1 MTSSKNIVFTVS
13 APFDSDPGA
22 DIQLLSCDD
31 FTFQAR
37 KAILSLASPIFSD
50 MFSLP
55 QPPSSN
61 KNEDSSAPATSLPS
75 VQFSETGLVIDVL
88 LRYCYPVEPPRCIDA
103 FDTVRA
109 VRSAAEKYD
118 MAFIATKV
126 DEYIRAS
133 YSGDPAYSLLLYRNA
148 CEQQNEEDARL
159 YARDCLKLSY
169 ASLVKFW
176 PSSALDK
183 SLVNLICYH
192 QAISQTVGA
201 TITSTRYYEACGL
214 IIDSRHCN
222 SCYVQVGHTRQPKWW
237 QKYLT
242 SSLQKLNG
250 AGGGLSLEHTRIC
263 GEDVG
268 RETCTACGHKALC
281 IWETMQKN
289 MNEIIEDETK
299 KVCMSYS

>member
-22 DIQLLSCDD
+22 DIQLLSCDN

-55 QPPSSN
+55 QPPSSD

-75 VQFSETGLVIDVL
+75 VQLSETGLVIDVL

-103 FDTVRA
+103 FDTLRA

-133 YSGDPAYSLLLYRNA
+133 SNGDPAYSLLLYRNA
-148 CEQQNEEDARL
+148 CEQQNKEDARL
-159 YARDCLKLSY
+159 YARDCLKLPY
-169 ASLVKFW
+169 ASLVKYW

-183 SLVNLICYH
+183 SLVNLIYYH
-192 QAISQTVGA
+192 QAISQSVGA
-201 TITSTRYYEACGL
+201 TITSIRYSKVSELTQSTYCN
-214 IIDSRHCN
+214 HCF
-222 SCYVQVGHTRQPKWW
+222 VQVGSTRQPKWW
-237 QKYLT
+237 QKYLI
-242 SSLQKLNG
+242 SSMQKLNG

-281 IWETMQKN
+281 NWETMQKN

-299 KVCMSYS
+299 KVLCMSYS